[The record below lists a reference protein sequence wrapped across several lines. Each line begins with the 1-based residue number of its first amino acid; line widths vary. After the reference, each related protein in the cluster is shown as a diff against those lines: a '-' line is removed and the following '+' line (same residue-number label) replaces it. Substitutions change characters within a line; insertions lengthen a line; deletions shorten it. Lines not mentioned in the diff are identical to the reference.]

1 MQITDHKNK
10 IIIDRRQNKR
20 HKSRQLWK
28 EESMEQ
34 MVNEINELIE
44 QSKQK
49 AKVLTEAL
57 TSKEAKAFIE
67 EEYQGSIIPS
77 F

>member
-1 MQITDHKNK
+1 MESADSPYSNILACREDNK
-10 IIIDRRQNKR
+10 DSEK
-20 HKSRQLWK
+20 
-28 EESMEQ
+28 
-34 MVNEINELIE
+34 V
-44 QSKQK
+44 
-49 AKVLTEAL
+49 KVLTEAL